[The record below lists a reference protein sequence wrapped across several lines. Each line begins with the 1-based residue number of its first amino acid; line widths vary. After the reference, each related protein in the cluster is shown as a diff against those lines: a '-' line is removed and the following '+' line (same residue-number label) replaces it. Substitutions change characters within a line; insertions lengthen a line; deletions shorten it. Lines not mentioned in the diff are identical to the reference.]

1 MSSDRIYLSKEEQ
14 IFLTE
19 MLEIEDINDAVEKFA
34 ILMVEER
41 ADPTQLHKY
50 LKKIIKRMK

>member
-19 MLEIEDINDAVEKFA
+19 MLEIDDINDAVEKFA